1 VVAVTDNDLNKLGQ
15 AQRERLAHIDFT
27 LFFRGEA
34 NRTSLTERFG
44 VAPSVATQDF
54 SRYKDFAPENA
65 IYDEKRRLHIKSTN
79 FKPLFNYDVARTLST
94 LSEGFG
100 DGFMGAIKS
109 AISCESPFRLN
120 KPDLQLVATI
130 SESIYRKLPLTITY
144 VSPSSGPST
153 RTVIPHT
160 IVDNG
165 IRWHFR
171 AFDRK
176 RSEFRDF
183 VLTRIDSASLDN
195 SEVEEHELIAKDKQW
210 QRIVELELIPHP
222 SIKYPKAIMRD
233 YGMHEGVLHLDVRA
247 AFAGYLLNLWQV
259 DCSTSPTLE
268 PCGFLLAL
276 KNPEALYGVD
286 NAILAPGYCDPR
298 GS

>member
-1 VVAVTDNDLNKLGQ
+1 MTGEDLNKLSQ

-27 LFFRGEA
+27 LFFKGEA
-34 NRTSLTERFG
+34 NRTALTERFG

-65 IYDEKRRLHIKSTN
+65 VYDEKRRLHIKSIN
-79 FKPLFNYDVARTLST
+79 FKPLFNYDIARTLST

-109 AISCESPFRLN
+109 AISCESPYRIN
-120 KPDLQLVATI
+120 KPDLTLVAAI
-130 SESIYRKLPLTITY
+130 SEAIYRQLPLTISYT
-144 VSPSSGPST
+144 SPRSGPST
-153 RTVIPHT
+153 RTVVPHT

-165 IRWHFR
+165 VRWHIR
-171 AFDRK
+171 AYDRK
-176 RSEFRDF
+176 TSEFRDF
-183 VLTRIDSASLDN
+183 VLTRVDSALLDN
-195 SEVEEHELIAKDKQW
+195 TPIEEHELISKDKQW

-222 SIKYPKAIMRD
+222 SLKYPSAVMRD
-233 YGMHEGVLHLDVRA
+233 YGMTDGQLHLDVRA

-259 DCSTSPTLE
+259 DCSLSPSTE
-268 PCGFLLAL
+268 QNGFLLAL
-276 KNPEALYGVD
+276 KNPEALYGVE
-286 NAILAPGYCDPR
+286 NAMLAPGYCDPR